1 MFFVD
6 RREAGKRLAVA
17 VKERLGDVK
26 DVIVLGLPRGGV
38 VVADEVARL
47 LHSPL
52 DIVVVRK
59 IGAPGAEELAI
70 GAVGETGAP
79 VLNEQL
85 IESAGVSGAY
95 LTRAID
101 AARQEV
107 KRRVDAYR
115 AGPPPDVRGKTVV
128 LVDDGIA
135 TGYTVEAA
143 IATLRQ
149 WRPVRTVLAVPVAP
163 PEAAARFRR
172 LVDELVVLD
181 VSPEFFAVGQFYED
195 FGQVSDAEVTAILSE
210 TKGGAA
216 PAASADKAAA

>member
-6 RREAGKRLAVA
+6 RRDAGRRLAAA
-17 VKERLGDVK
+17 VKERLGDAK

-47 LHSPL
+47 LRSPL

-59 IGAPGAEELAI
+59 LGAPGMEELAI

-79 VLNEQL
+79 VLNEEL
-85 IESAGVSGAY
+85 ITSAGVSSAY
-95 LTRAID
+95 LARAVE

-149 WRPVRTVLAVPVAP
+149 WRPARTVLAVPVAP

-172 LVDELVVLD
+172 LVDDLVVLD

-195 FGQVSDAEVTAILSE
+195 FAQVSDAEVKAILGE
-210 TKGGAA
+210 TKAGAA
-216 PAASADKAAA
+216 PADKAAV